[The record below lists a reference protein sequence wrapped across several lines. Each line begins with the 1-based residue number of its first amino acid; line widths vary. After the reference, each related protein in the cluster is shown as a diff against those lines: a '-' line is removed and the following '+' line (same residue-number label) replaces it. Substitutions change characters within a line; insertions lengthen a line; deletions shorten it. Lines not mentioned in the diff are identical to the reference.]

1 MRSAPAIGFE
11 YRPSRILAAAAALL
25 IVLAMIAIG
34 IGGAP
39 VWLRAV
45 LETSA
50 LAYGAWSLW
59 RFLRPCVRALSW
71 RSDGS
76 VSIKLTDR
84 HGAETEVQGALQ
96 DARVLGPL
104 IVLQLRLT
112 RGAANLWL
120 LHDNLDAD
128 TRRRLRMRL
137 ALDGTQPSVNA
148 DSI

>member
-11 YRPSRILAAAAALL
+11 YRPSRALALLAALL
-25 IVLAMIAIG
+25 IVLALVAVAVGG
-34 IGGAP
+34 IP
-39 VWLRAV
+39 LWLKVV
-45 LETSA
+45 LET
-50 LAYGAWSLW
+50 LTVVYGAWSLW

-76 VSIKLTDR
+76 VSIRLTDR
-84 HGAETEVQGALQ
+84 HGAETEVQGALHG
-96 DARVLGPL
+96 ARVLGPL
-104 IVLQLRLT
+104 IALRL
-112 RGAANLWL
+112 RWPHGAASLWL
-120 LHDNLDAD
+120 LPDNLDAD